1 MASVPLYHGIVER
14 AMLNFST
21 YWDNWSGT
29 PVVGYYSVAN
39 PYQPLLTAWLPSNEF
54 SFWYDVLR
62 AEKPLTLFYDMTP
75 IAGASY
81 VGKITLGTST
91 EPLGEGPAD
100 VARRAP
106 SGAPLHFCVSVTCRT
121 TRSRLP
127 PRNFLIRCSD
137 QPRFSMA
144 SVSIGR
150 SRMSRA
156 PRQGRAA
163 VEIDPSMT
171 WSSPTSS
178 SPARPPRAMRRA

>member
-1 MASVPLYHGIVER
+1 MPSFLIESYKVRLELQRVGNPVVTHRNRIIEVVSVPLYHGIVER

-100 VARRAP
+100 V
-106 SGAPLHFCVSVTCRT
+106 
-121 TRSRLP
+121 
-127 PRNFLIRCSD
+127 
-137 QPRFSMA
+137 
-144 SVSIGR
+144 
-150 SRMSRA
+150 
-156 PRQGRAA
+156 
-163 VEIDPSMT
+163 
-171 WSSPTSS
+171 SP
-178 SPARPPRAMRRA
+178 